1 MNMLTKSRICA
12 YSVSREAAMPVGG
25 LSYNT
30 VGSIVGQRHTLGRDD
45 PHLPPGK
52 PWPRH
57 PPVGCL
63 HTWQPTAKPG
73 G

>member
-30 VGSIVGQRHTLGRDD
+30 VGCIVGQRHTLGRDD